1 MSISRCLSVTHNT
14 IEILPKNHILAGVI
28 EPVYQNFIVLA
39 ISHLKY
45 MLPSCT
51 YHTTYHFKILNNTI
65 HLMIGIEITDCSCF
79 FLSRRVLD
87 KLRSFKSSVE
97 HDLNEQR
104 SKLER

>member
-1 MSISRCLSVTHNT
+1 M
-14 IEILPKNHILAGVI
+14 IL
-28 EPVYQNFIVLA
+28 
-39 ISHLKY
+39 
-45 MLPSCT
+45 LPSSVR
-51 YHTTYHFKILNNTI
+51 ISLNNTI
-65 HLMIGIEITDCSCF
+65 HLMIGIEMYNSAVF